1 MEDLSREGG
10 DGGQPTPEHH
20 EDVRINT
27 IVIPADERTLL
38 HQDRIVAS
46 NLDDYQ
52 RLVAGHLEIL
62 TFESPPATLY
72 LNSEGKN
79 LELPVNR
86 RATMLLWA
94 HDKRFRYLDYIAGD
108 AFLVGQVDPH
118 GEDTSVAEEF
128 VHLLLEAQRF
138 RVEVQTRG
146 DPQWYSNEV
155 RFGTWTDA
163 YGYVLELGRRWTQ
176 VEDLRIVPEE

>member
-1 MEDLSREGG
+1 MEHLRPEGGG
-10 DGGQPTPEHH
+10 DGHPTPERH
-20 EDVRINT
+20 EDVRISA
-27 IVIPADERTLL
+27 IVIPADEQIPLR
-38 HQDRIVAS
+38 QDRIVTS

-52 RLVAGHLEIL
+52 RLVGGHLEIL
-62 TFESPPATLY
+62 TFESPPATMY

-94 HDKRFRYLDYIAGD
+94 HDQRFRYLDYIAGD
-108 AFLVGQVDPH
+108 AFLVGPVDAH
-118 GEDTSVAEEF
+118 GDDTGVSDEF
-128 VHLLLEAQRF
+128 VHRLLEARHF

-146 DPQWYSNEV
+146 DPQWYGNEL
-155 RFGTWTDA
+155 RFDDWTEA

-176 VEDLRIVPEE
+176 VEDLRIVPEA